1 MRVRPILRHPS
12 ARPGRRGT
20 TVLIASALLSAGLII
35 GFAPPAQA
43 LEDDVQAC
51 AVAYEQAQVTR
62 NAGQLLEAQ
71 EHLRVCVRDVCPEFV
86 KVDCGQWLSEVK
98 REMPSVIFVAVDEQ
112 GKELSDVQVNV
123 NGNSVLDSLDGKS
136 VELNPGKHEVQFT
149 HQGKGVRQDVI
160 VRQAEKNRVVRA
172 VFSLIEDQDGD
183 GIGDE
188 QDACP
193 TEVGAAEHQGC
204 PAPLMVVPQSGG
216 GNGLRVGAYV
226 GWGLGAAGLGTFAV
240 AGLLARNTTDE
251 ALKACP
257 NGACPT
263 DRKEYWKNRER
274 REVVIAN
281 TGLAVG
287 VAGVVTGTV
296 LFLLSNGQRRPEQ
309 SERQVSWSASPIES
323 GGGMVSISGA
333 F

>member
-1 MRVRPILRHPS
+1 MRVRSIPRHFP
-12 ARPGRRGT
+12 ARLGRRFPAL
-20 TVLIASALLSAGLII
+20 LIASAI
-35 GFAPPAQA
+35 GGVALPARA
-43 LEDDVQAC
+43 LEDDIQAC

-86 KVDCGQWLSEVK
+86 KVDCGQWLSEVR
-98 REMPSVIFVAVDEQ
+98 REMPSVIFVAADEQ
-112 GKELSDVQVNV
+112 GKELSDVQVHV
-123 NGNSVLDSLDGKS
+123 NGEAVLSSLEGKS
-136 VELNPGKHEVQFT
+136 VELNPGKHEVLFT
-149 HQGKGVRQDVI
+149 HQGKTVRQDVI

-172 VFSLIEDQDGD
+172 VFVLTEDQDGD
-183 GIGDE
+183 GVSDE

-193 TEVGAAEHQGC
+193 TEAGTAEHGGC
-204 PAPLMVVPQSGG
+204 PAPLVEPLPEAAG
-216 GNGLRVGAYV
+216 GNGLRIGAYV

-251 ALKACP
+251 ALKECP
-257 NGACPT
+257 SGACP
-263 DRKEYWKNRER
+263 DERKEYWKDRER

-287 VAGVVTGTV
+287 IAGAVTGTV
-296 LFLLSNGQRRPEQ
+296 LFLLSNGQRRQ
-309 SERQVSWSASPIES
+309 ERTEHQVSWSVAPIA
-323 GGGMVSISGA
+323 GGGFVSLSSG